1 MPETREFR
9 VLLATDGSNHSRAA
23 IATVR
28 RFPWPPHTRVAAV
41 VGARSSGSLGRL
53 RPASE
58 AWRRHV
64 ERVAASARRSLR
76 LTWPDGDVTVVDAAP
91 VDAILGEARRRRA
104 NIIVLGWRGHGPVSR
119 LLMGSV
125 SRGVVRR
132 APCPILVVRRRH
144 DVRTVVVGLDGSRN
158 ARKAVAFLAAL
169 KPRRGARAVLVQ
181 IVEPLTVPSAARLL
195 PGTARTVILR
205 EARKINADQLRRAR
219 RGLRAMAPALKR
231 GGWTVRTQVRLD
243 VPLRG
248 LLEAVKVM
256 KADLLCVGTR
266 GVGGFERLVLGSV
279 AEGVLGRCPVGV
291 LLVR

>member
-9 VLLATDGSNHSRAA
+9 VLLATDGSSHSRAA

-28 RFPWPPHTRVAAV
+28 SFPWPLHTRVAAV
-41 VGARSSGSLGRL
+41 VGARSGGSLGRL

-64 ERVAASARRSLR
+64 ERIAAGARRSLR
-76 LTWPDGDVTVVDAAP
+76 QTWPDGEVTVVDAAP
-91 VDAILGEARRRRA
+91 VDAILREARRRRA

-144 DVRTVVVGLDGSRN
+144 DVRTVVVGVDGSPN

-169 KPRRGARAVLVQ
+169 KPRRGARVVLVQ
-181 IVEPLTVPSAARLL
+181 IVEPLTVPSASLL

-205 EARKINADQLRRAR
+205 EARKTNADRLRRAR
-219 RGLRAMAPALKR
+219 RELRTMAPALKR
-231 GGWTVRTQVRLD
+231 GGWAVRTQVRLD

-248 LLEAVKVM
+248 LLEAVKVLE
-256 KADLLCVGTR
+256 ADLLCVGAR

-279 AEGVLGRCPVGV
+279 AEGALDRSPVAV